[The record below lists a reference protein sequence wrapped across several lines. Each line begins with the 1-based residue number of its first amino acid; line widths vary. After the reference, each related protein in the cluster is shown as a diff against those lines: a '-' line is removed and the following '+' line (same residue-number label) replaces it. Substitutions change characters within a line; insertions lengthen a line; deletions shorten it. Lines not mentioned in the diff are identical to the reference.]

1 MMIKLS
7 QDEAEI
13 YDRQIRLWGVD
24 AQQRIQ
30 NASVLV
36 AGVRA
41 LSNELCKNL
50 ALAGIGSITLL
61 DDKVVDD
68 DDLGVQFFLE
78 EGARGKN
85 RAEAVAPA
93 IRALNPR
100 VKVEVDP
107 SNVADKPDSFFQAF
121 DIVCMIHQDAAA
133 LIRVNQAVRKADK
146 RIPFYAA
153 DAFGWVGYIFCDLA
167 KHEYIEE
174 KEISSSQSE
183 ETTTKRI
190 QHVEEYVTLE
200 ESLQVDYS
208 NIPTNKLKKKS
219 ALGFVMHMILKHEL
233 KHNRP
238 ITGVDAEDLIKNK
251 SVALQEMGISDGSFI
266 DDDLISHV
274 VSLFDSEL
282 VPVTAIVGGVLAQEM
297 IKVLS
302 QKQLPIQNWFYYNGL
317 SDSGMVHCV
326 RNEEKPAAKE
336 APQDTIVL

>member
-1 MMIKLS
+1 MLI
-7 QDEAEI
+7 
-13 YDRQIRLWGVD
+13 
-24 AQQRIQ
+24 
-30 NASVLV
+30 

-61 DDKVVDD
+61 DDKVVGD

-78 EGARGKN
+78 EGAKGKN

-100 VKVEVDP
+100 VKVQVDP
-107 SNVADKPDSFFQAF
+107 SNVTEKPDTFFQSF
-121 DIVCMIHQDAAA
+121 DIVCMIHQDAAT
-133 LIRVNQAVRKADK
+133 LIRVNQAVRKASK
-146 RIPFYAA
+146 SIPFYAA

-174 KEISSSQSE
+174 KEVSSSQTE
-183 ETTTKRI
+183 ETTTKRTK
-190 QHVEEYVTLE
+190 HVEEYVTLE

-208 NIPTNKLKKKS
+208 NIPKNVLKRKS

-238 ITGVDAEDLIKNK
+238 ITGMDVEELIKNK
-251 SVALQEMGISDGSFI
+251 DTALQEMGITETSLV

-274 VSLFDSEL
+274 VSLFDAEL

-326 RNEEKPAAKE
+326 RNEKPVAKE

>member
-1 MMIKLS
+1 MIKLS

-30 NASVLV
+30 NASVLI
-36 AGVRA
+36 AGIRA

-61 DDKVVDD
+61 DDKIVDE
-68 DDLGVQFFLE
+68 DDLGVQFFLDE
-78 EGARGKN
+78 SSHGKN

-100 VKVEVDP
+100 VKVEVDQ
-107 SNVADKPDSFFQAF
+107 SSVAEKPDSFFQAF
-121 DIVCMIHQDAAA
+121 DIVCMIHHDAAT
-133 LIRVNQAVRKADK
+133 LVRVNQAVRKASK
-146 RIPFYAA
+146 SIPFYAA
-153 DAFGWVGYIFCDLA
+153 DAFGWVGYLFCDLS

-174 KEISSSQSE
+174 KETPSSQSD
-183 ETTTKRI
+183 ETSTVRTK
-190 QHVEEYVTLE
+190 HVEEYVTLE

-208 NIPTNKLKKKS
+208 NIPKNILKKRS
-219 ALGFVMHMILKHEL
+219 ALGFIMHMILKHEL
-233 KHNRP
+233 KHQRP
-238 ITGVDAEDLIKNK
+238 ISGNDVEDLIKNK
-251 SVALQEMGISDGSFI
+251 DTCLREMGISDGSLV
-266 DDDLISHV
+266 DDDLISIA
-274 VSLFDSEL
+274 VSLSNTEM

-302 QKQLPIQNWFYYNGL
+302 QKQLPIQNWFYYNGF

-326 RNEEKPAAKE
+326 RNEEKPVAKE